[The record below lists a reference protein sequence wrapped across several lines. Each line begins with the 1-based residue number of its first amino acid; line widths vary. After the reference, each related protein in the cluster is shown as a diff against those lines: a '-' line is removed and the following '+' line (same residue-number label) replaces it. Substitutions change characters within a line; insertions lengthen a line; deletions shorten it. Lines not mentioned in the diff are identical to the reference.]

1 MKNFKKVAALTLF
14 LSLIASFVLYK
25 ADVFTFK
32 KPKESSE
39 FIVSNFITKQDSL
52 EKDRRLLIDYTF
64 HLDINRSNLTV
75 EKRLVKTFTLET
87 WDTQLISSSKS
98 FQVHKNWEIPQYAS
112 KNDSIVKKLKEHR
125 VKRVRFTMNRV
136 FDGKANDSD
145 LFEVIQFVENKTLKS
160 NSSLE
165 LHINEQDIVNLYWEK
180 FNESQVEINDFNN
193 SNVFLVDRKKVNK
206 FLKWYNKFEAEEE
219 KERKKR
225 LAIMF
230 SSKSG
235 PVEIKDIT
243 KTKESTAYLEKK
255 KLFKQKLKEY
265 LDIEL

>member
-1 MKNFKKVAALTLF
+1 MKSFKKVATLTLF

-32 KPKESSE
+32 KQKEPSE
-39 FIVSNFITKQDSL
+39 FIVSNFIAKQDSL
-52 EKDRRLLIDYTF
+52 DKDRRLLIDYVF
-64 HLDINRSNLTV
+64 HLDINKSNLTV

-125 VKRVRFTMNRV
+125 VKRVRFTTNKV
-136 FDGKANDSD
+136 FDGEANDSD
-145 LFEVIQFVENKTLKS
+145 LFEVIMFVENKTLKS

-165 LHINEQDIVNLYWEK
+165 LHIKEQGMVNLYWKK
-180 FNESQVEINDFNN
+180 FTESQVEINDYNN
-193 SNVFLVDRKKVNK
+193 PNGVLVDRKKVNQ
-206 FLKWYNKFEAEEE
+206 FLKWYQKFKLKQE
-219 KERKKR
+219 KEKEKK

-243 KTKESTAYLEKK
+243 KTKESTEYLEKK
-255 KLFKQKLKEY
+255 KLFKEKLEKY
-265 LDIEL
+265 LEI